1 MKTTVKLT
9 TERMCIRLS
18 TDAEMQE
25 LITNT
30 EDEGLKLAYTEM
42 LTMAREHPE
51 SRPWYGAWFIE
62 DIGGERVGE
71 LCFKGLS
78 PDGIT
83 EIGYGILPEFQG
95 KGYAT
100 ETVKTVTQWALSQP
114 GVTCIT
120 AETEANNA
128 ASQKVLVKAGFTAT
142 GEYGE
147 EGPLFALMRKLS

>member
-1 MKTTVKLT
+1 MILT
-9 TERMCIRLS
+9 TKRLRIWLS

-62 DIGGERVGE
+62 NTDGERVGE

-78 PDGIT
+78 PDGVV
-83 EIGYGILPEFQG
+83 EIGYGLSPEFWG

-100 ETVKTVTQWALSQP
+100 EAVTAAAEWASQQP
-114 GVTCIT
+114 GVTAVE
-120 AETEANNA
+120 AETDDENI
-128 ASQKVLVKAGFTAT
+128 ASQRVLAKAGFVPT
-142 GEYGE
+142 GARGE
-147 EGPLFALMRKLS
+147 EGPRFTCQMQR

>member
-1 MKTTVKLT
+1 MQTSIKLT
-9 TERMCIRLS
+9 TERLRIRLS

-25 LITNT
+25 LIDNA
-30 EDEGLKLAYTEM
+30 EDEGLKLAYAEM

-51 SRPWYGAWFIE
+51 SRPWYAAWFIE
-62 DIGGERVGE
+62 DTDGERVGE

-95 KGYAT
+95 RGYAT
-100 ETVKTVTQWALSQP
+100 EVVEAVTQWALSQP
-114 GVTCIT
+114 GVRCIT

-128 ASQKVLVKAGFTAT
+128 ASQKVLDKAGFTAT

-147 EGPLFALMRKLS
+147 EGPLFALTQKVS

>member
-1 MKTTVKLT
+1 MILT
-9 TERMCIRLS
+9 TKRLRIWLS

-25 LITNT
+25 LINSA
-30 EDEGLKLAYTEM
+30 EDEDLKLAYTEM
-42 LTMAREHPE
+42 LAMAREHPE

-62 DIGGERVGE
+62 DTDGERVGE

-78 PDGIT
+78 PGGMT

-95 KGYAT
+95 RGYAT
-100 ETVKTVTQWALSQP
+100 EAVKTVTQWAFSQP
-114 GVTCIT
+114 DVRCIT

-128 ASQKVLVKAGFTAT
+128 ASQKVLAKAGFTAT

>member
-1 MKTTVKLT
+1 MKTIVKLT
-9 TERMCIRLS
+9 TERLRIRLS

-42 LTMAREHPE
+42 LTMARENPE
-51 SRPWYGAWFIE
+51 SRQWFTAWFIE
-62 DIGGERVGE
+62 NAGGERVGE

-78 PDGIT
+78 PDGMT

-95 KGYAT
+95 SGYAT
-100 ETVKTVTQWALSQP
+100 EAVGAVTQWALSQP
-114 GVTCIT
+114 NVRCIT

-128 ASQKVLVKAGFTAT
+128 ASQKVLVKTGFTAT

-147 EGPLFALMRKLS
+147 EGPLFALMRQSS

>member
-1 MKTTVKLT
+1 MILT
-9 TERMCIRLS
+9 TKRLCIRLS
-18 TDAEMQE
+18 TDAEMQA
-25 LITNT
+25 LIDSA

-62 DIGGERVGE
+62 NTDGERVGE

-78 PDGIT
+78 PDAIT
-83 EIGYGILPEFQG
+83 EIGYGILPELQG
-95 KGYAT
+95 RGYAT
-100 ETVKTVTQWALSQP
+100 EAVKAVTQWALSQP
-114 GVTCIT
+114 DVRCIT

-128 ASQKVLVKAGFTAT
+128 ASQKVLAKAGFAAT

-147 EGPLFALMRKLS
+147 EGPLFVLMRQLS

>member
-1 MKTTVKLT
+1 MQISVKLT
-9 TERMCIRLS
+9 TERLRIWLS

-25 LITNT
+25 LISNT
-30 EDEGLKLAYTEM
+30 QDEGLKLAYTEM

-62 DIGGERVGE
+62 NTAGERVGE

-78 PDGIT
+78 SDGMT

-95 KGYAT
+95 RGYAT
-100 ETVKTVTQWALSQP
+100 EAVRAVTQWALSQP
-114 GVTCIT
+114 GVRCIT
-120 AETEANNA
+120 AETEATNA

-147 EGPLFALMRKLS
+147 EGPLFALIRKLS